1 MEVKE
6 VKESFSV
13 MRFSKKVIMFT
24 MGVTILYAIVYM
36 VLCFRIGM
44 LPDYSFNAGLFAAL
58 SAENLCNAW
67 IKVWEHKTK
76 NKKEDVSSAEDTSQD
91 GVFHINE
98 LTGESI
104 NVGD

>member
-1 MEVKE
+1 MGVKE
-6 VKESFSV
+6 VKESFNV
-13 MRFSKKVIMFT
+13 MRFSKKVIVFT
-24 MGVTILYAIVYM
+24 MGATILYAIVYM

-67 IKVWEHKTK
+67 IKVWEHKS
-76 NKKEDVSSAEDTSQD
+76 KKGETYSTESSDKE
-91 GVFHINE
+91 VFHPNE
-98 LTGESI
+98 LTGEII

>member
-1 MEVKE
+1 MGVKE
-6 VKESFSV
+6 VKESFNV
-13 MRFSKKVIMFT
+13 MRFSKKVIVFT
-24 MGVTILYAIVYM
+24 MGATILYAIVYM
-36 VLCFRIGM
+36 ILCFRIGM

-67 IKVWEHKTK
+67 IKVWEHKSK
-76 NKKEDVSSAEDTSQD
+76 QNKDVSDEAASQD